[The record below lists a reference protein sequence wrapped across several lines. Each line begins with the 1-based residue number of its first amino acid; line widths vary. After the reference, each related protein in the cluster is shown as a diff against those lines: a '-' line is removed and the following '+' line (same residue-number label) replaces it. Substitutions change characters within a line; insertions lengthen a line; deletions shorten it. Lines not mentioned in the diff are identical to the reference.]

1 MYELTSTKIKN
12 GFFPAVPVIV
22 DETGDI
28 DVPVMQDY
36 VDWLSPQEIAGVAV
50 WAHTGRGLKLDRL
63 NREKV
68 AEMWRRKLG
77 EKLLICGVG
86 SQAGTIDDVVGFSLE
101 MARHARDCGAD
112 VLLAFP
118 PACLI
123 DRPHHDIL
131 RYHSELTEVGL
142 PILAFYL
149 YEAGGGIHYDDQLL
163 RQILELPGVVGLKVA
178 TLDSVMR
185 FQEIAQLMTE
195 FPQKVLVTGEDRMLG
210 YTLMRGATTALV
222 GLGGVH
228 TAIQL
233 GMFEAWHQRDYSTFI
248 RLSKLVDILAEVTF
262 VEPMEGYIGRVLY
275 CLGVEGIIPTSAT
288 RDPWGPTLTA
298 EEKRRIVQVMDYLRS
313 TNERM

>member
-1 MYELTSTKIKN
+1 MNELTVARIKN

-22 DETGDI
+22 DEAGNLDI
-28 DVPVMQDY
+28 PVMQDY
-36 VDWLSPQEIAGVAV
+36 IDWLSPQGIAGVAV
-50 WAHTGRGLKLDRL
+50 WAHTGRGLKLDRSS
-63 NREKV
+63 REKV
-68 AEMWRRKLG
+68 AEMWRCKLG

-86 SQAGTIDDVVGFSLE
+86 SQAGTIDDVIDLSLE

-118 PACLI
+118 PARLI
-123 DRPHHDIL
+123 DRTHHDIV
-131 RYHSELTEVGL
+131 RYHRELTKVGL

-163 RQILELPGVVGLKVA
+163 RRILELPGVVGLKVA

-210 YTLMRGATTALV
+210 YTLMLGATAALV

-233 GMFEAWHQRDYSTFI
+233 GMFGAWHQKDYSTFI
-248 RLSKLVDILAEVTF
+248 RLSKLVDTLAEVTF

-275 CLGVEGIIPTSAT
+275 CLSVEGIIPSSAT
-288 RDPWGPTLTA
+288 RDPWGPILTA
-298 EEKRRIVQVMDYLRS
+298 EEKHRIIEVMDYLCSR
-313 TNERM
+313 ERM